1 VTTIIAAAL
10 LLAAQDSKHS
20 EEECKSALAAFHAAW
35 KGDSETGKIAA
46 IHEVSKHHC
55 EKTLAL
61 LAPLLVM
68 DAEKV
73 RVTAAKALGKFD
85 NGKAVAALAEAAGPN
100 DKDTAVLDAIAQA
113 LKDLD
118 WEAGAEQLNPYLK
131 DHEKQVVDA
140 LHVIVPVLGA
150 LGSPSSV
157 EPLIELLRYS
167 ENEKSGRVAVKGIK
181 TGGKNSNAGKITALK
196 GPVEKALQE
205 ITGHSPE
212 PTARAWEDWWKANS
226 AALIAGAKIVY
237 RCKATGKRWE
247 EKAGE
252 PVKCPYHDAPTK
264 DAEPVKTK
272 LH

>member
-1 VTTIIAAAL
+1 MTILAAAL
-10 LLAAQDSKHS
+10 FFAAQEAKHS
-20 EEECKSALAAFHAAW
+20 EEECKAALAAFHAAW
-35 KGDSETGKIAA
+35 KNDSETARIAA
-46 IHEVSKHHC
+46 VHEASKHHC

-61 LAPLLVM
+61 LTPLLVN

-73 RVTAAKALGKFD
+73 RVAAAKALGKFD
-85 NGKAVAALAEAAGPN
+85 SGKAVAALAEAVAPN

-113 LKDLD
+113 LKELD
-118 WEAGAEQLNPYLK
+118 WEAGAEKLNPYLK
-131 DHEKQVVDA
+131 DHEKHVESA
-140 LHVIVPVLGA
+140 LHVIVPVLGS

-157 EPLIELLRYS
+157 EPLIELLRHA
-167 ENEKSGRVAVKGIK
+167 ENDRTGRVAVKGIK
-181 TGGKNSNAGKITALK
+181 TGGKNSTAKEAALK
-196 GPVEKALQE
+196 GPIEKALQD
-205 ITGHSPE
+205 ITGHTDTTS
-212 PTARAWEDWWKANS
+212 AAWEAWWNATKGPMLAD
-226 AALIAGAKIVY
+226 AKIVY